1 MRELREDAMK
11 MTREEFKPHVGAS
24 LSTIANWEKG
34 YKIKKDRLP
43 KLISLAE
50 KYGAK
55 ELAEGFA
62 ALSRGEDPVKLT
74 AADVLSVV
82 RSEIRSLRAD
92 LAPLVEAAKRQLK
105 QKR

>member
-1 MRELREDAMK
+1 MK

-24 LSTIANWEKG
+24 LSTIANWETG
-34 YKIKKDRLP
+34 YEIKKNRLP
-43 KLISLAE
+43 KLIGLAE

-55 ELAEGFA
+55 EIADGFA
-62 ALSRGEDPVKLT
+62 AMARGEEPITPT
-74 AADVLSVV
+74 ADDVLSVV

-105 QKR
+105 QKPRS